1 MFMLLF
7 FVVVVAFIVVFI
19 VFIAVFVVVVI
30 FIVIVFVV
38 VFDVHAA
45 IFGFP
50 TVFLTADVE
59 SSKGN
64 TRRTWPVG
72 Q

>member
-1 MFMLLF
+1 MLLF
-7 FVVVVAFIVVFI
+7 FVVNVAFIV

-30 FIVIVFVV
+30 FIVVVIVDVIVFV
-38 VFDVHAA
+38 VHAA
-45 IFGFP
+45 IFGSP
-50 TVFLTADVE
+50 TVFLTADVQ

-64 TRRTWPVG
+64 RTRPVG